1 MGNSAKIELAIER
14 LLARPWLVY
23 VLATL
28 FLVFPVPFTGDLLG
42 HPEIDVWNHVWGYW
56 FFADSFGSGSLPWF
70 TDMLGSPGGGLL
82 YFVDPVG
89 ALAATPLSWLF
100 GVGFAFNAVQVLR
113 VVLAGWVTHKLA
125 SAVTGEG
132 IHNYAAGLALMTSP
146 YLLGELGNGI
156 SEVST
161 VWWVPLS
168 LWAFVL
174 ATRQASVRSWLFLG
188 LAVGGTMVATFYYG
202 ATVAL
207 VLPVLWLAGSPKVS
221 QLKGLVGAALVAI
234 AISLPM
240 LLALQYSIASPD
252 ALITRSTDLNLQ
264 LMHHNSVE
272 LREYLIPGFET
283 VDFEAEYGEKFV
295 HTGYLR
301 WSVLIL
307 AVMAFRRNRES
318 SRAWVVAG
326 VWSAVLGLGSF
337 VWWGGDLVRIWGH
350 EVPLPFG
357 FIQEAIPLFAI
368 THPLRFSVL
377 AQVVGAMM
385 VAWAL
390 VGASRKKTAIAIGLV
405 VLEGLAVA
413 RWPIPVAESDIP
425 EIYSE
430 IAASDDMRGV
440 LDLPGEVGL
449 TMSSS
454 RYFWYQT
461 EHKHPV
467 PYLPD
472 ARSGSANDRE
482 VFLWLVH
489 ASGQP
494 GNRSDLWISGLVPAR
509 LQEMRRHVTERYG
522 WIIVHRELEAQ
533 IAPEGTFSEGISQV
547 LGEPEEYDF
556 GWVWRL

>member
-1 MGNSAKIELAIER
+1 MSSVKQGDLIEG

-23 VLATL
+23 LIAALV
-28 FLVFPVPFTGDLLG
+28 LVFPVPFTGQLLG

-56 FFADSFGSGSLPWF
+56 FFADSFGSGSLPWV
-70 TDMLGSPGGGLL
+70 TDMLGSPGGGVL

-89 ALAATPLSWLF
+89 AFVATPLSWIF
-100 GVGFAFNAVQVLR
+100 GVGFAFNVVQLLR
-113 VVLAGWVTHKLA
+113 VLLAGWVTHKLA

-132 IHNYAAGLALMTSP
+132 RHNYAAGLALMSSP

-156 SEVST
+156 SEVSS

-168 LWAFVL
+168 LWAFVV
-174 ATRQASVRSWLFLG
+174 AIRQGALRSWLLLG
-188 LAVGGTMVATFYYG
+188 FAVGGTMVATFYYG
-202 ATVAL
+202 AAVAL
-207 VLPVLWLAGSPKVS
+207 VLPVMWLAGGPKLS
-221 QLKGLVGAALVAI
+221 DLKGLVGAAIVAV

-240 LLALQYSIASPD
+240 LMALQHSIASPD
-252 ALITRSTDLNLQ
+252 ALITRSVDLNLQ

-307 AVMAFRRNRES
+307 AVMAFRRNRGS
-318 SRAWVVAG
+318 ARAWVFAG
-326 VWSAVLGLGSF
+326 VWSAVLGLGAF
-337 VWWGGDLVRIWGH
+337 VWWGGELLRVGGH
-350 EVPLPFG
+350 AVPLPFG

-368 THPLRFSVL
+368 THPLRFSVV
-377 AQVVGAMM
+377 AQVVGAVM
-385 VAWAL
+385 VSWAL
-390 VGASRKKTAIAIGLV
+390 VGGTKKRTAIAIGLV
-405 VLEGLAVA
+405 VLEGLAIA
-413 RWPIPVAESDIP
+413 RWPIPVADAEIP
-425 EIYSE
+425 AIYSE
-430 IAASDDMRGV
+430 IGASDDPRGV
-440 LDLPGEVGL
+440 LDLPAEVGL

-461 EHKHPV
+461 EHQHPV

-489 ASGQP
+489 ASGQVGGRGP
-494 GNRSDLWISGLVPAR
+494 LWITSLSPNRAAA
-509 LQEMRRHVTERYG
+509 MREHLAERYG
-522 WIIVHRELEAQ
+522 WIVVHRDLEAQ
-533 IAPEGTFSEGISQV
+533 VAPEGTFLEGISQV
-547 LGEPEEYDF
+547 LGEPEEYEF